1 MTLSMYSL
9 LSLSLSL
16 SLSLFYKGHSLSWIS
31 LERDKIMKNA
41 RSFICEM
48 DGEWMEWWLL
58 TPRMEV

>member
-1 MTLSMYSL
+1 
-9 LSLSLSL
+9 
-16 SLSLFYKGHSLSWIS
+16 